1 MQNKLDKYQSLV
13 NDTIPISRYM
23 QWSINELSEK
33 TIITKTLLAPNI
45 NVHGTGFAGS
55 VYAAA
60 MASGWTLLKYW
71 YDDMSFKTT
80 LLAAEA
86 NIKYMSPVTTDFTCQ
101 ATLDSQSKEYIKLLQ
116 RMQAGKSCAYPLKVE
131 IRCNDKVCAIL
142 NVQFVFKC

>member
-1 MQNKLDKYQSLV
+1 MNNQIQKYQSLV

-23 QWSINELSEK
+23 QWKIDELSK
-33 TIITKTLLAPNI
+33 SRIITTTLLAPNI

-60 MASGWTLLKYW
+60 MATGWTLLKCW
-71 YDDMSFKTT
+71 YDEQSFNTT

-86 NIKYMSPVTTDFTCQ
+86 SIKYLSPVNSDFTCI
-101 ATLDSQSKEYIKLLQ
+101 ALIDSSSTEYNKLVQ
-116 RMQAGKSCAYPLKVE
+116 RMQDHRSCAYPLTVE
-131 IRCNDKVCAIL
+131 VRCGNKVCAIL